1 MTARGEL
8 FVDEDIR
15 DFIGMKTFNKKF
27 GEDWTIDAS
36 RYLDC
41 WNNADLPKKDSVPIR
56 NGNDKIIG
64 YMDFELDFVVE
75 GDGCDKYIEAEIKKA
90 KIRVIRN

>member
-15 DFIGMKTFNKKF
+15 DFVGIKEFDKKF

-36 RYLDC
+36 EFSGTWDEA
-41 WNNADLPKKDSVPIR
+41 NLPSNIKAPIKDSHHKVV
-56 NGNDKIIG
+56 G
-64 YMDFELDFVVE
+64 YLEAKLKFNVE
-75 GDGCDKYIEAEIKKA
+75 GYDFDKYIEPEIVTAKIKKV
-90 KIRVIRN
+90 R